1 MGLAYNALD
10 DDDSDLDAYDL
21 SQTMKPS
28 ARSGTPT
35 DPKKLKDAPGFFTGS
50 STAIQRGVKSGLG
63 KVAVSLIGSEEENRK
78 AAEDDPLQLQLYQAA
93 VQKDGVIKTGSYEQF
108 TEREYKKSKKDTMQ
122 FVKDN
127 SPNEGDGMGAQI
139 LNSVGDY
146 GTRGV
151 IGGSTAGG
159 AYVVGKST
167 KDYVYNKL
175 IESGVDEGT
184 AQKASLNDAFVDGV
198 GMVVPVY
205 RGAGILKNTG
215 LVAAPVALTEVGHAI
230 NENMLESKGY
240 KKQAKEYEF
249 STENVMTGLIL
260 GGAIN
265 RGTA

>member
-108 TEREYKKSKKDTMQ
+108 TEREYKKSKKDTHA
-122 FVKDN
+122 VALIRTIVL
-127 SPNEGDGMGAQI
+127 NEGDGMGAQI
-139 LNSVGDY
+139 LNSLGDY
-146 GTRGV
+146 GTQV
-151 IGGSTAGG
+151 LS
-159 AYVVGKST
+159 
-167 KDYVYNKL
+167 
-175 IESGVDEGT
+175 
-184 AQKASLNDAFVDGV
+184 
-198 GMVVPVY
+198 
-205 RGAGILKNTG
+205 
-215 LVAAPVALTEVGHAI
+215 
-230 NENMLESKGY
+230 
-240 KKQAKEYEF
+240 
-249 STENVMTGLIL
+249 
-260 GGAIN
+260 
-265 RGTA
+265 

>member
-78 AAEDDPLQLQLYQAA
+78 AAEDDPLQLHLYQAA

-175 IESGVDEGT
+175 IE
-184 AQKASLNDAFVDGV
+184 
-198 GMVVPVY
+198 
-205 RGAGILKNTG
+205 
-215 LVAAPVALTEVGHAI
+215 
-230 NENMLESKGY
+230 
-240 KKQAKEYEF
+240 
-249 STENVMTGLIL
+249 
-260 GGAIN
+260 
-265 RGTA
+265 